1 MSQIHQ
7 IPVEKIIVGNNDR
20 KQFNQQGLAE
30 LATSIAEHGLAQ
42 PPTLR
47 PVIDGMYEI
56 VAGERRTRAMRDV
69 LKWKFIP
76 AIVRDLDDQQASAIM
91 LIENIE
97 RKDLNPMEEAQAYSE
112 RMKRFAWG
120 IGDLVRVTGKNARHI
135 EKMLSLLKLT
145 EDIQHYIR
153 IGQFPVA
160 FAVGIIELDKN
171 RQRMALRVFNSTP
184 TMSQYRWKDIVGK
197 LAEDQASENQ
207 APLFSLEQVLADM
220 SHEPIKGRKART
232 GVRADRSLPPVRIYP
247 EDSMAHIFDRYILRL
262 REAGN
267 VEGEGAVGNIYNTFV
282 ARGWVN
288 VRDECVLPD
297 VADVGVVEDE
307 VHED

>member
-112 RMKRFAWG
+112 RMKRFAW
-120 IGDLVRVTGKNARHI
+120 
-135 EKMLSLLKLT
+135 
-145 EDIQHYIR
+145 R
-153 IGQFPVA
+153 IS
-160 FAVGIIELDKN
+160 
-171 RQRMALRVFNSTP
+171 QR
-184 TMSQYRWKDIVGK
+184 
-197 LAEDQASENQ
+197 
-207 APLFSLEQVLADM
+207 EQRR
-220 SHEPIKGRKART
+220 IT
-232 GVRADRSLPPVRIYP
+232 RS
-247 EDSMAHIFDRYILRL
+247 
-262 REAGN
+262 
-267 VEGEGAVGNIYNTFV
+267 
-282 ARGWVN
+282 
-288 VRDECVLPD
+288 
-297 VADVGVVEDE
+297 
-307 VHED
+307 